1 MGAAPKRRDKTSQTK
16 YLTICPE
23 PGMTGDL
30 LTSRDRRTGPRLAYA
45 DADHHRP
52 TNQEALSPSA
62 RPRPSDLR
70 ITKGGIEMITGYDDP
85 LAAMI
90 FFNPTLRDIA
100 PLSDIAPARR
110 EEPGLAA
117 P

>member
-1 MGAAPKRRDKTSQTK
+1 
-16 YLTICPE
+16 
-23 PGMTGDL
+23 
-30 LTSRDRRTGPRLAYA
+30 
-45 DADHHRP
+45 
-52 TNQEALSPSA
+52 
-62 RPRPSDLR
+62 
-70 ITKGGIEMITGYDDP
+70 MITGYDDP